1 LHGAKVKRHGL
12 ANKILSFNLQKTGCL
27 RRTILCWIF
36 CVVFVS
42 VRSQTFLSP
51 VSIVYT
57 RTNTYSSVHND
68 AFSFTANQ
76 AALARSKNFSA
87 GFCGE
92 RRFLLADL
100 SSYQLAAALPTGSGN
115 FGLHGSYIGNSAFN
129 VSAVGLAYARKLS
142 QVDVGVQFNY
152 YQVTIAGYGNASA
165 VNFEAGGIL
174 HVTDQFQTGLHI
186 YNPTRA
192 SIGKSGE
199 EKLPLIYSFGLGYD
213 ASEKFF
219 IGTEIQKEE
228 DQPVNVNIGLQYSF
242 DKKLFA
248 RAGLSTATSS
258 FFLGAGFMLNGCRID
273 VTASMHPSL
282 GVTPGMLLIYNSPQ
296 KN

>member
-1 LHGAKVKRHGL
+1 M
-12 ANKILSFNLQKTGCL
+12 
-27 RRTILCWIF
+27 LCI
-36 CVVFVS
+36 VFGS

-51 VSIVYT
+51 VSIIYT
-57 RTNTYSSVHND
+57 RTSTYSSLLND

-87 GFCGE
+87 GFYGE
-92 RRFLLADL
+92 RRFLLAEL
-100 SSYQLAAALPTGSGN
+100 SSYQLAVALPTRSGN
-115 FGLHGSYIGNSAFN
+115 FGLHGRYIGNSAFN
-129 VSAVGLAYARKLS
+129 ESTLGLAYARTLG

-152 YQVTIAGYGNASA
+152 YQVRIAGYGNAAA
-165 VNFEAGGIL
+165 VNFEVGGIF
-174 HVTDQFQTGLHI
+174 HVTDQFQTGVHI
-186 YNPTRA
+186 YNPTR
-192 SIGKSGE
+192 SGIGKSGE
-199 EKLPLIYSFGLGYD
+199 EQLPLIYCFGLGYD

-248 RAGLSTATSS
+248 RAGISTATSS
-258 FFLGAGFMLNGCRID
+258 FYLGLGFVLNGFRID
-273 VTASMHPSL
+273 VTASLHPSL
-282 GVTPGMLLIYNSPQ
+282 GVTPGMLLIYNSPE